1 MTATLLRFKSD
12 FLMMA
17 ASFKGPEPVEA
28 SLDEARPAV
37 IGHPHTA
44 REPSLSQEVPG
55 FVQR

>member
-17 ASFKGPEPVEA
+17 ASFKDLEPVEA

-37 IGHPHTA
+37 MEHPHDA
-44 REPSLSQEVPG
+44 RAPFLSQKGP
-55 FVQR
+55 